1 MIDTIDF
8 ELTAEAEA
16 LLLALC
22 EEHQRRREC
31 GSPRR
36 SAAAF
41 GTVEQI
47 RQLLP
52 GLWHP
57 DDVFACCLELSR
69 AGLLRGL
76 AVNNTLE
83 EIDLLDQAVIWY
95 QQTGKRKFSETL
107 DTLGRIRGIFR
118 P

>member
-1 MIDTIDF
+1 MLNF

-22 EEHQRRREC
+22 QEYQRRRDC
-31 GSPRR
+31 GSPRS

-41 GTVEQI
+41 GSVGQI
-47 RQLLP
+47 RQFLP

-57 DDVFACCLELSR
+57 DDVLSCCWELHR
-69 AGLLRGL
+69 AGLLAGFAADDSL
-76 AVNNTLE
+76 AEISLLE
-83 EIDLLDQAVIWY
+83 PAVVWF
-95 QQTGKRKFSETL
+95 QQSGKRKFAETL
-107 DTLGRIRGIFR
+107 DTIGRVRGAIL

>member
-1 MIDTIDF
+1 MLNF
-8 ELTAEAEA
+8 ELTAEVET

-22 EEHQRRREC
+22 QEHQRRRDC
-31 GSPRR
+31 SSPRR

-57 DDVFACCLELSR
+57 ADVRDCCWELHR
-69 AGLLRGL
+69 AGLLTGATL
-76 AVNNTLE
+76 DNTLH
-83 EIDLLDQAVIWY
+83 EISLRDPAIIWF
-95 QQTGKRKFSETL
+95 QQTGKRKFSEAL
-107 DTLGRIRGIFR
+107 DTIGRIKDAIL